1 MDNHPFVCANALEQ
15 YRHPNSIELLTESN
29 NKWLSHRL
37 SEKKWIEQVMN
48 HAKELLPDRW
58 KMVSLFCLAHQPIL
72 LPFDDDDAHGS
83 PVIRIACY
91 LPDGCYL
98 WPYTTENI
106 LQRSTEE
113 CGYHEERIMCLFL
126 CKQQSTLNELL
137 NDIEFVYDFCILS
150 GYLPTTIDYLYKRL
164 YMGTRMPSLL
174 SHYMSLPVHP
184 EIRKSICHLGKFII
198 KMSRFNGVLANELVE
213 KFLFEPIIVSDEE
226 EWNTIVKCRESCG
239 LSLWDKKKVN
249 CVIPVKYGKYK
260 WSFRWK
266 TVQIRFEKKCYNE
279 RCDERIQWVSV
290 WLRLVMGKEI
300 ELYKSP
306 SHLIFLLCSLPEE

>member
-1 MDNHPFVCANALEQ
+1 MENHPFECANALEK
-15 YRHPNSIELLTESN
+15 YMHPNRIELLTESN
-29 NKWLSHRL
+29 KKWLSHRL
-37 SEKKWIEQVMN
+37 SENEWIEQVMN
-48 HAKELLPDRW
+48 HTRELSPDRW
-58 KMVSLFCLAHQPIL
+58 KMVSLFCLTHQPVL
-72 LPFDDDDAHGS
+72 LPFDAS
-83 PVIRIACY
+83 PGNRIACY

-98 WPYTTENI
+98 WPYMTEHM
-106 LQRSTEE
+106 LQRSSEE
-113 CGYHEERIMCLFL
+113 CGYHEERIVCLFL
-126 CKQQSTLNELL
+126 CMLEQQSTFNELL
-137 NDIEFVYDFCILS
+137 NDIEFIYDFCILS

-164 YMGTRMPSLL
+164 YMGTRMPSLI

-198 KMSRFNGVLANELVE
+198 QISRFNGFLANELVE
-213 KFLFEPIIVSDEE
+213 KFLSETIIVSDEE

-249 CVIPVKYGKYK
+249 SVIPVKYGKHK

-266 TVQIRFEKKCYNE
+266 TVQIRFHKKCYNE

-290 WLRLVMGKEI
+290 WLRLVMGKKT

-306 SHLIFLLCSLPEE
+306 SHLICLLCNLNQAG